1 MSTLSLSR
9 ARNVRLMGFDV
20 DGVLTD
26 GRLYFSAEGDVL
38 KAFNSRDGLG
48 MARLLAPAGIRIAII
63 TGRKSALVERRAENL
78 GIDLVFQ
85 GVEDKRA
92 VMAELLAREGLDFA
106 QAGYM
111 GDDVVDLSIMA
122 ACGFA
127 ATVPD
132 AHALVKQQAHYVAR
146 QPAGLGA
153 VREVCELILRAQGKL
168 DQALSPYLA

>member
-1 MSTLSLSR
+1 MPTLAMLR

-38 KAFNSRDGLG
+38 KAFHSRDGLG
-48 MARLLAPAGIRIAII
+48 MQLLANAGIRLAII

-92 VMAELLAREGLDFA
+92 VMAGLLAREGLDFT

-111 GDDVVDLSIMA
+111 GDDVVDVSIMG

-132 AHALVKQQAHYVAR
+132 AHALVLQQAHYVAR
-146 QPAGLGA
+146 RPAGRGA
-153 VREVCELILRAQGKL
+153 VREVCELILRAQDRLG
-168 DQALSPYLA
+168 QALAPHLG

>member
-1 MSTLSLSR
+1 MTVLALIR

-26 GRLYFSAEGDVL
+26 GHLYFSAEGDVM
-38 KAFNSRDGLG
+38 KAFHSRDGLG
-48 MARLLAPAGIRIAII
+48 MKMLANAGIRLALI
-63 TGRKSALVERRAENL
+63 TGRKSELVARRAENL

-85 GVEDKRA
+85 GVEDKRK
-92 VMAELLAREGLDFA
+92 VMADLLAREGLDFA

-111 GDDVVDLSIMA
+111 GDDVVDLAIMA

-132 AHALVKQQAHYVAR
+132 GHALVKQQAHYVAR
-146 QPAGLGA
+146 RPAGLGA
-153 VREVCELILRAQGKL
+153 AREVCELILRAQGKF
-168 DQALSPYLA
+168 DQALAPHLG

>member
-1 MSTLSLSR
+1 MPTLALAR

-26 GRLYFSAEGDVL
+26 GHLYFSADGDVM
-38 KAFNSRDGLG
+38 KAFHSRDGLG
-48 MARLLAPAGIRIAII
+48 MKMLANAGIRLALI
-63 TGRKSALVERRAENL
+63 TGRKSALVARRAENL

-92 VMAELLAREGLDFA
+92 VMAELLAREGLDFT

-111 GDDVVDLSIMA
+111 GDDVVDLAIMA

-132 AHALVKQQAHYVAR
+132 GHALVMQQAHYVAR
-146 QPAGLGA
+146 RPAGLGA
-153 VREVCELILRAQGKL
+153 ARDVCELILRAQGKL
-168 DQALSPYLA
+168 DQALAPHLG

>member
-1 MSTLSLSR
+1 MLALAR

-20 DGVLTD
+20 DGVLT
-26 GRLYFSAEGDVL
+26 GGGLHFSADGDVM

-48 MARLLAPAGIRIAII
+48 MKLLATGGIRLAII

-78 GIDLVFQ
+78 GIDLIFQ

-92 VMAELLAREGLDFA
+92 VMAELLASEGLDFA

-111 GDDVVDLSIMA
+111 GDDVVDLAVMA

-132 AHALVKQQAHYVAR
+132 GHPLVKQRAHYVAR
-146 QPAGLGA
+146 APAGGGA
-153 VREVCELILRAQGKL
+153 AREVCELILRAQGKL
-168 DQALSPYLA
+168 DIALAPHQPPA

>member
-1 MSTLSLSR
+1 MTVLALAR

-26 GRLYFSAEGDVL
+26 GHLYFSADGDVM
-38 KAFNSRDGLG
+38 KAFHSRDGLG
-48 MARLLAPAGIRIAII
+48 MKMLANAGIRLALI
-63 TGRKSALVERRAENL
+63 TGRKSALVARRAENL

-92 VMAELLAREGLDFA
+92 VMAELLAREGLDFT

-111 GDDVVDLSIMA
+111 GDDVVDLAIMA

-132 AHALVKQQAHYVAR
+132 GHALVMQQAHYVASR
-146 QPAGLGA
+146 PAGLGA
-153 VREVCELILRAQGKL
+153 ARDVCELILRAQGKL
-168 DQALSPYLA
+168 DQALAPHLG

>member
-1 MSTLSLSR
+1 MTTLSLAR

-26 GRLYFSAEGDVL
+26 GRLYFSAEGDVM

-48 MARLLAPAGIRIAII
+48 MKMLANAGVRLAII

-111 GDDVVDLSIMA
+111 GDDVVDSAVMA

-132 AHALVKQQAHYVAR
+132 AHELVKQQAHYVAR

-153 VREVCELILRAQGKL
+153 AREVCELILRAQGKFE
-168 DQALSPYLA
+168 QALAQHLR